1 MEDKTNWLEIKLTF
15 FKSTGKFYSE
25 ESVLI
30 PNKLS
35 LYDRRKFLEEY
46 IESIDGNE
54 VFTYVSLDSS
64 VIGYPY
70 MRCAKKDWYED

>member
-1 MEDKTNWLEIKLTF
+1 MEDKSNWLEIKLTF

-35 LYDRRKFLEEY
+35 MYDRRKFLGEY

-64 VIGYPY
+64 VLGYPF
-70 MRCAKKDWYED
+70 MRCAIKDWYEN